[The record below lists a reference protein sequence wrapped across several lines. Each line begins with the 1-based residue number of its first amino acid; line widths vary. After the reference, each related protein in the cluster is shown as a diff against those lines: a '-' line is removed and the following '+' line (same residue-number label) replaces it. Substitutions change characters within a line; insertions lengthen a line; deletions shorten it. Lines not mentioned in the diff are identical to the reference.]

1 MNYRRY
7 SKDSFAVASRGPEE
21 TFAFGEALGEL
32 VYPGLLILLKGSL
45 GMGKTKLIQGIG
57 RAMGCE
63 RIKSPTFI
71 IMSEHEGP
79 LPLLHADL
87 YRLEDEAEIDQLGIE
102 EYLEDGYVAAVEWAE
117 RWRGAPEEGRIDV
130 EFDILPESGES
141 RLLTFTCRG
150 AAPRRA
156 FDALAERIKS
166 MRAAEGAK

>member
-1 MNYRRY
+1 MNYRQY

-21 TFAFGEALGEL
+21 TFALGEALGEL

-71 IMSEHEGP
+71 IMSEHEGTVP
-79 LPLLHADL
+79 FLHADL

-102 EYLEDGYVAAVEWAE
+102 EYLEDGYAAAVEWAE

-130 EFDILPESGES
+130 EFAPLSGSGES
-141 RLLTFTCRG
+141 RLLTFTCHG
-150 AAPRRA
+150 DEPRRVLA
-156 FDALAERIKS
+156 ALAERIKS
-166 MRAAEGAK
+166 MTATGSAK